1 MNAMTRIR
9 TLTLLL
15 TLPLLLAGCRKPAYT
30 EVYVAP
36 GVPLRM
42 CLPQEGPDLFV
53 TQEVTFQ
60 FPGGRK
66 ETAMAVIE
74 NKGGVMSLVA
84 STPMGQTLFIIRMR
98 GSAVTVDTRIPIPG
112 DLDPRVLPALVQFAL
127 WPAEAVDR
135 NLAPGIRFEQ
145 DGSRRILLRNDKVVW
160 SVTREGTAPPFK
172 GLVLENPALGMTVRI
187 RTVED

>member
-15 TLPLLLAGCRKPAYT
+15 SLPLLLAGCRAPVYT

-74 NKGGVMSLVA
+74 NKGGIMSMVA

-127 WPAEAVDR
+127 WPAEAVNR
-135 NLAPGIRFEQ
+135 NLAPGVRFEQ

-160 SVTREGTAPPFK
+160 SVTREGAAPPFK